1 MTAFR
6 LPSRSG
12 ACRIF
17 TENSAKIRLSRRTFS
32 KPAGTH
38 MVRTRIRQEM
48 TLFKLLIAASAAM
61 LSSQSGAALIHEELP
76 TRISDSGLIENTAE
90 SLFESSAIIRYMRD
104 AAEHETGLAIRS
116 GRTIDLVVVQKS
128 SHKMELIKN
137 GKVFKKYWIALGH
150 SPRGRKLMRG
160 DQKTPEGKYILD
172 FKNSDSN
179 FYKSVH
185 ISYPNQD
192 DLRRAK
198 AAGVDPGSMI
208 MIHGQ
213 PNSIGRTAG
222 NDSIEKFVQPMNWTN
237 GCIALINSDM
247 DEFYNM
253 VEPGTPIIIKP

>member
-1 MTAFR
+1 MKCT
-6 LPSRSG
+6 G
-12 ACRIF
+12 NGE
-17 TENSAKIRLSRRTFS
+17 T
-32 KPAGTH
+32 
-38 MVRTRIRQEM
+38 VRKEM
-48 TLFKLLIAASAAM
+48 TPLRILIAASAVI
-61 LSSQSGAALIHEELP
+61 LPLQSGAALIHEELP

-90 SLFESSAIIRYMRD
+90 SLFESSALVKYVKD
-104 AAEHETGLAIRS
+104 AADHETGLAIRS